1 MSNIVQK
8 SMSYSDLITNVYKDS
23 VLLHQH
29 LSVNIKIRV
38 SLKDSNN
45 QRITIVSGKIREP
58 NTRFAD

>member
-8 SMSYSDLITNVYKDS
+8 SMSYSDLISNVYKDS

-38 SLKDSNN
+38 SLKDCNN
-45 QRITIVSGKIREP
+45 QRITIVSGKIRELI
-58 NTRFAD
+58 TRFAD